1 MKNNKNDLL
10 IKTLFWTLWSMVLM
24 ACVYY
29 IVKNAHW
36 VIGDDAIVMNHTGSG
51 LPFPPSHM
59 INKSVGR
66 FCPLAYAAYNVLL
79 LFSDGYISPQAHYML
94 EAVFF
99 VVYAVAFTFLIL
111 QVLKNQKPIWKYSIA
126 FFAFLLCAGRAYPQF
141 TECFAT
147 SWCYY
152 TLLACFFV
160 FSFLFHEYRNWG
172 WGIAV
177 ILFANVL
184 CYSSELGFIMPL
196 GVGGSAL
203 FFSWKTLSKKEK
215 LFNFI
220 LVGSAL
226 LFLTIYLAFIVP
238 YATHYMTHVIDSS
251 PVGNALR
258 MLFAQKIVIVGF
270 AVLLVR
276 IVFVL
281 KAKQPYEYFDAYL
294 LTAFAYFCACAILK
308 LDWTLYYNPVALLC
322 IPAILYYLVK
332 YLKPQYALA
341 LIAVMGLFYG
351 MKIPKTIK
359 HSQKHR
365 VLVYTQ
371 VEKLTQ
377 AISNGV
383 PVFWL
388 NPDEEKNEDF
398 DAVLRYCQCGWLT
411 SYIRWNLRNDC
422 FSINMRKV
430 GVDTLNS
437 GVWLMTA
444 WDRVAFSNEL
454 GFSIDEPPFF
464 NADSIYGYL
473 IDSDGY

>member
-1 MKNNKNDLL
+1 MNNNKNEVL
-10 IKTLFWTLWSMVLM
+10 IKTIFWALWTIVLM
-24 ACVYY
+24 VGAFF

-36 VIGDDAIVMNHTGSG
+36 VIGDDAIVMEHTGSG
-51 LPFPPSHM
+51 IPFPPSHM
-59 INKSVGR
+59 INKNVGR
-66 FCPLAYAAYNVLL
+66 FCPLAYVAYNVLL
-79 LFSDGYISPQAHYML
+79 LFSDGYISPKAHYVL

-99 VVYAVAFTFLIL
+99 VIYAVAFTIMVL
-111 QVLKNQKPIWKYSIA
+111 QMLKNQKPIWKYSIA
-126 FFAFLLCAGRAYPQF
+126 FFVYLLCIGRAYPQY

-152 TLLACFFV
+152 TLMACFFV

-172 WGIAV
+172 WGIVA

-196 GVGGSAL
+196 GIGGSAL

-215 LFNFI
+215 LFNSI

-226 LFLTIYLAFIVP
+226 LFLTIYLTFIVP
-238 YATHYMTHVIDSS
+238 YATHYMTHVIDYS
-251 PVGNALR
+251 PIGNALR

-276 IVFVL
+276 IGFVL

-294 LTAFAYFCACAILK
+294 LTAFAYFCACAILE

-332 YLKPQYALA
+332 YLKPQYALV
-341 LIAVMGLFYG
+341 LIAAMGLFYG

-359 HSQKHR
+359 HSQFHR

-377 AISNGV
+377 AISSGI
-383 PVFWL
+383 PCYWL
-388 NPDEEKNEDF
+388 SPDEEKNEDF
-398 DAVLRYCQCGWLT
+398 DALLRYCQCGWLT
-411 SYIRWNLRNDC
+411 SYIRWNLRDD
-422 FSINMRKV
+422 SYIITEKRV
-430 GVDTLNS
+430 GVDTLQPGIWFMN
-437 GVWLMTA
+437 A
-444 WDRVAFSNEL
+444 WDRTSFLNGQDLVLDA
-454 GFSIDEPPFF
+454 PPFF

-473 IDSDGY
+473 ITYDSY